1 MSTLVVLVA
10 MVVRLVATV
19 LNIAVMV
26 TAVVAADV
34 MLVFVAVAA
43 VALTRALP
51 TALGYCSHKASIPP
65 SFLKPLK
72 EMGKNRLINIP
83 KKNMNRTIIGD
94 CAKNSG
100 EEFYTKTRCVQM
112 SNL

>member
-34 MLVFVAVAA
+34 MLAFVAVAA

-65 SFLKPLK
+65 SFLKPFK
-72 EMGKNRLINIP
+72 KRESIDFINIP
-83 KKNMNRTIIGD
+83 KKNLNRKIKDD
-94 CAKNSG
+94 CAKDG
-100 EEFYTKTRCVQM
+100 KMYFGIKV
-112 SNL
+112 